1 MESADAALNSYYSEL
16 QKLEKNNDYEK
27 ALNVCE
33 KR

>member
-1 MESADAALNSYYSEL
+1 MESSEAALSSFYSEL
-16 QKLEKNNDYEK
+16 QKFEKNNDYEK